1 MIDKYIV
8 GARPSTNNGAFSAI
22 EMDGVTCSF
31 ILESSKV
38 TWTRLTGTNWMDS
51 KTAGLNLALII
62 CISSPQDTE
71 GETSV
76 KLGVT
81 VFLQEPGPI
90 FAEKREEFPPVKDR
104 EGYPP
109 EKR

>member
-1 MIDKYIV
+1 MIDKYIL
-8 GARPSTNNGAFSAI
+8 GAGPTTNNGAFSAI

-62 CISSPQDTE
+62 CISSPLDTE
-71 GETSV
+71 RETSV
-76 KLGVT
+76 KLRVT
-81 VFLQEPGPI
+81 AYL
-90 FAEKREEFPPVKDR
+90 
-104 EGYPP
+104 
-109 EKR
+109 